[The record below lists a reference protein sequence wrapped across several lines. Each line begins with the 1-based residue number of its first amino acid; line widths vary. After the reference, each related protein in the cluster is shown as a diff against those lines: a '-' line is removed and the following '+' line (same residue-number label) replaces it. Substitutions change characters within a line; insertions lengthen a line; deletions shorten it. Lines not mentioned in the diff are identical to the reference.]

1 MFDYKSFIILLYYLG
16 GDIINERIWNRFEN
30 VVSKYNNKNAVIGF
44 DTTINYSELKRK
56 SEHVASKLLKLD
68 VGRNVVVGVR
78 MSRSI
83 DLIVV
88 YMAIIKVGGV
98 ILPIDNSLPASR
110 IEYMLKASNC
120 SIVLTNDFLKCL
132 SSYEKKEMHQKIE
145 CNETLSSNSDVAYIM
160 FTSGTTGF
168 PKGVPITYDSFWA
181 FLNNFTNTI
190 NFISDDII
198 AALTTIS
205 FDISMVELVLP
216 VLSGM
221 TIVLFHEKTINNP
234 YLLLEKIET
243 YGVTVI
249 QTTPSRM
256 DLLLEVGRK
265 RDWCSKI
272 KKVLIGGENFPLSLR
287 NQLHENGII
296 NIFNVYGPTEATIWI
311 SVSNVNKG
319 KRIDLGQPLLG
330 NNFII
335 IDENGNIIEGDGRG
349 ELCISGIQLTIGYL
363 NNQEQNKDKFKYI
376 GQTEEKFYLTGDIV
390 EKIDD
395 KYYFLGRKD
404 EQIKIRGYRIELE
417 EIEHHMMKINGI
429 NKVKVL
435 SKKGKY
441 GNYLIGFYSSDA
453 PIEVAD
459 IRNELKE
466 YLADYMIPSSYIR
479 LKEFPCNVN
488 GKVDRNKLLELA
500 NTNLG

>member
-1 MFDYKSFIILLYYLG
+1 MFEYKSFTILSYYLG
-16 GDIINERIWNRFEN
+16 GDIINERIWKQFEN
-30 VVSKYNNKNAVIGF
+30 VVSKYSNKNAVIGF
-44 DTTINYSELKRK
+44 DNTINYSELKRK
-56 SEHVASKLLKLD
+56 SEHVASKLLKLG

-78 MSRSI
+78 MSRST
-83 DLIVV
+83 DLIVA

-98 ILPIDNSLPASR
+98 ILPIDNSLPELR

-132 SSYEKKEMHQKIE
+132 SSYEKKEMLQKIE

-181 FLNNFTNTI
+181 FLKNFTKTI

-319 KRIDLGQPLLG
+319 KRIDLGYPLLG

-363 NNQEQNKDKFKYI
+363 NNPEQNKDKFKYF

-404 EQIKIRGYRIELE
+404 EQVKIRGYRIELE

-453 PIEVAD
+453 PIEAAD

>member
-1 MFDYKSFIILLYYLG
+1 MFEYKSFTILSCYLG
-16 GDIINERIWNRFEN
+16 GDIINERIWKQFEN
-30 VVSKYNNKNAVIGF
+30 VVSKYSNKNAVIGF
-44 DTTINYSELKRK
+44 DNTINYSELKRK
-56 SEHVASKLLKLD
+56 SEHVASKLLKLG

-78 MSRSI
+78 MSRST
-83 DLIVV
+83 DLIVA
-88 YMAIIKVGGV
+88 YMAIIKVGGA
-98 ILPIDNSLPASR
+98 ILPIDNSLPELR

-132 SSYEKKEMHQKIE
+132 SSYEKKEMLQKIE

-181 FLNNFTNTI
+181 FLKNFTKTI

-234 YLLLEKIET
+234 YLLLEKIEK

-272 KKVLIGGENFPLSLR
+272 KKS
-287 NQLHENGII
+287 
-296 NIFNVYGPTEATIWI
+296 
-311 SVSNVNKG
+311 
-319 KRIDLGQPLLG
+319 
-330 NNFII
+330 
-335 IDENGNIIEGDGRG
+335 
-349 ELCISGIQLTIGYL
+349 
-363 NNQEQNKDKFKYI
+363 
-376 GQTEEKFYLTGDIV
+376 
-390 EKIDD
+390 
-395 KYYFLGRKD
+395 
-404 EQIKIRGYRIELE
+404 
-417 EIEHHMMKINGI
+417 
-429 NKVKVL
+429 
-435 SKKGKY
+435 
-441 GNYLIGFYSSDA
+441 
-453 PIEVAD
+453 
-459 IRNELKE
+459 
-466 YLADYMIPSSYIR
+466 
-479 LKEFPCNVN
+479 
-488 GKVDRNKLLELA
+488 
-500 NTNLG
+500 TNWW